1 MREFKKKADAP
12 EGTPLVPDKTQFGP
26 FCVDDT
32 NSDDQY
38 LFVDVEGR
46 GTVVIKREDEGLVVD
61 VLPFQVVDTPVAS
74 LWAHMNDLFPSDDAT
89 ITESMKPLRALLNV
103 AECERGNILITHEEE
118 FYLNAWLRLDGKD
131 QWLQVSYR
139 SDNYPALNVSTVT
152 VTEEE
157 LAAHIR
163 KEFGGGLWYVRKMN
177 IKGVQI
183 DDHNHVIGD
192 GDADNDEEVSS

>member
-1 MREFKKKADAP
+1 
-12 EGTPLVPDKTQFGP
+12 
-26 FCVDDT
+26 
-32 NSDDQY
+32 
-38 LFVDVEGR
+38 
-46 GTVVIKREDEGLVVD
+46 
-61 VLPFQVVDTPVAS
+61 
-74 LWAHMNDLFPSDDAT
+74 
-89 ITESMKPLRALLNV
+89 MKPLRALLDV

-118 FYLNAWLRLDGKD
+118 FYLNAWVRLDGKD

-163 KEFGGGLWYVRKMN
+163 KEFGGGLWHVRKMN

-192 GDADNDEEVSS
+192 DDADNDEEVSS